1 MKFLNK
7 IFEDSIVKSSSLLDE
22 IKKSI
27 LVDSEEE
34 YNRRMNI
41 CKSCENLKQ
50 NFCSLCH
57 CYMPA
62 KCALKNNSCVLEK
75 HN

>member
-34 YNRRMNI
+34 YNRMKEMI
-41 CKSCENLKQ
+41 DIKMIIKSDLGI
-50 NFCSLCH
+50 
-57 CYMPA
+57 
-62 KCALKNNSCVLEK
+62 
-75 HN
+75 